1 MDFLLLSI
9 ITMLVTVIIG
19 LFIKIHLM
27 HKTALEITEAFQD
40 RLSTDT
46 NALIDIS
53 SRDPY
58 MRKLAADINVQLRLL
73 RKERHRYQQGDL
85 ELKKLLRTSLTT

>member
-19 LFIKIHLM
+19 HFIKIHLM
-27 HKTALEITEAFQD
+27 HKTALEITEALQD

-85 ELKKLLRTSLTT
+85 EQKKLLRTSLTT